1 MRTIS
6 ASPTRPFTLNFS
18 TGSAMVIAQN
28 YCFVRYGYDSYSYI
42 MHAMQANSRKLAE
55 DIAAIGEFSIIGEEH
70 ALPVRRITRLG

>member
-28 YCFVRYGYDSYSYI
+28 YGFVHDSYSYI